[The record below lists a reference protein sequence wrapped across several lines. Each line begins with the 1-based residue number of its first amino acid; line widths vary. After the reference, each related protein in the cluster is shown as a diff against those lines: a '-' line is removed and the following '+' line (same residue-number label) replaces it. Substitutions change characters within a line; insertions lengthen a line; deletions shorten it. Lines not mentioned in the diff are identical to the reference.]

1 MITKTKFSLTG
12 NQLKSIAMIAMT
24 CDHVGLQLL
33 PQFPIL
39 RIIGRLALP
48 IFAYMIAEGCRHT
61 RNRPRYLLTILGF
74 AFICQAVYFF
84 AMGSVYMCILVTF
97 SLSIALIY
105 LLDRAVTRKG
115 ILDHAL
121 AAIGLGMV
129 CFLCEKLPGIL
140 PHTDFAVD
148 YGFWGVML
156 PVFIY
161 FGPTRLGA
169 LVLSAVGL
177 VLLAL
182 DKGGFQWYALSAL
195 VLLALYSGARGK
207 YRMKYLFYIYYPGH
221 LAAIYAIDLLLKRLS

>member
-1 MITKTKFSLTG
+1 
-12 NQLKSIAMIAMT
+12 
-24 CDHVGLQLL
+24 
-33 PQFPIL
+33 
-39 RIIGRLALP
+39 
-48 IFAYMIAEGCRHT
+48 MIAEGCRHT

-84 AMGSVYMCILVTF
+84 AMG
-97 SLSIALIY
+97 
-105 LLDRAVTRKG
+105 
-115 ILDHAL
+115 LDHAL

-129 CFLCEKLPGIL
+129 YFLCEKLPGIL

-182 DKGGFQWYALSAL
+182 NKGGFQWYALSAL